1 MNRPKGILMS
11 EYDRYIQDV
20 TDDIKTCID
29 AMGCQP
35 ILFIGS
41 GLTKRYLQGP
51 NWEELLLSL
60 AEVCPE
66 IDKKFAYYLQKHDS
80 LVDVGTVFADKYNE
94 WAWGGGEKE
103 FPQNLFEAGNE
114 PDIYFKH
121 AVSEY
126 FSSLL
131 ENEAIRNDEEIVLLK
146 QIYPH
151 AIITTNYD
159 QFLEKVFTNHT
170 AIVGQQILHTNHSS
184 FGEIY
189 KIHGCASDPKSI
201 VITRSDYD
209 NFLNKKKYLSAK
221 MLAFFA
227 EHPLIFIGYS
237 AEDPNIKAIL
247 ADIDEILSE
256 NGELIPN
263 IYHLEWSKSEISGYP
278 TGRERLIPI
287 GDNKSV
293 RIKSIVAHDFSWVYS
308 AFAAKEA
315 MNNINPKLLRSLLA
329 RTYKLVR
336 SDIPK
341 NPVQIDYEVLANVSQ
356 RDGELAKLYGIAD
369 ASDGLAFN
377 ANFPFTPSTLG
388 TSLGF
393 KGWHG
398 ANKLLEI
405 LKNSTGVDIKT
416 FDNKYHCSIMNG
428 NIPVTHRYSM
438 LLRNLLEK
446 IQNGDD
452 WELDLPEQL

>member
-1 MNRPKGILMS
+1 
-11 EYDRYIQDV
+11 
-20 TDDIKTCID
+20 
-29 AMGCQP
+29 MGCQP

-60 AEVCPE
+60 AKACPE
-66 IDKKFAYYLQKHDS
+66 IDKKFAYYLQKYES

-94 WAWGGGEKE
+94 WAWGSGEKE
-103 FPQNLFEAGNE
+103 FPQTLFETGNE
-114 PDIYFKH
+114 PDIYFKY

-131 ENEAIRNDEEIVLLK
+131 EKELARYDEETVLLK

-170 AIVGQQILHTNHSS
+170 PVIGQQILHANHSS

-201 VITRSDYD
+201 VITRNDYD

-237 AEDPNIKAIL
+237 AEDPNVKAIL

-263 IYHLEWSKSEISGYP
+263 IYHLEWSRCEISGYP

-446 IQNGDD
+446 IKNGED
-452 WELDLPEQL
+452 WKLDLPDQN